1 MWKLWRPEIKGGIHI
16 CGCGHSGTSILI
28 RLIGAHSQIYALPGE
43 TGIAKKEK
51 YSTYRTNVKHFEQE
65 AFRHNASYWVE
76 KTPKHVRN
84 LRFILNCAP
93 TTKIILIV
101 RNPKDTI
108 ASLKRRYGSLSKSIR
123 RWKSDNTKVLYW
135 SSHPQCIAIQYEKLI
150 TDTGPT
156 MTQVM
161 EFLGK
166 TFEPEQLNFH
176 SRQVIWYQ
184 ASENPPLDKTGASFG
199 EQGSLT
205 RTDIQTKSK
214 PPTPE
219 AIDESQYGSGLHH
232 NTYRNHQINQ
242 PLFNNIGNH
251 HKYLTD
257 TEMLRISQACG
268 ALALALGYAGES
280 TSSF

>member
-1 MWKLWRPEIKGGIHI
+1 ML
-16 CGCGHSGTSILI
+16 SILSKKHSAI
-28 RLIGAHSQIYALPGE
+28 MQAIGWRKLPSMCA
-43 TGIAKKEK
+43 T
-51 YSTYRTNVKHFEQE
+51 S
-65 AFRHNASYWVE
+65 ASSLTV
-76 KTPKHVRN
+76 
-84 LRFILNCAP
+84 LLQQ
-93 TTKIILIV
+93 KIILIV

-184 ASENPPLDKTGASFG
+184 ASENPPLDTAGASFG

-232 NTYRNHQINQ
+232 NTYRNLMIYYH
-242 PLFNNIGNH
+242 F
-251 HKYLTD
+251 
-257 TEMLRISQACG
+257 S
-268 ALALALGYAGES
+268 
-280 TSSF
+280 